1 MLPLDGKYGSA
12 DPSWRFGVFTTSLC
26 HCCGGGGWG
35 GYSASVDI
43 LTSTLGVDS
52 VLSRTLASYVSV
64 ERRLRGLCSAHENY
78 RRTYAIS
85 LVFLEIDVR
94 SVV

>member
-1 MLPLDGKYGSA
+1 MYGSP

-26 HCCGGGGWG
+26 HCCGVG